1 MKVKK
6 SAKAKLN
13 AVIRTRVTDEIERL
27 LQAKASRENLD
38 MATVIREIICQY
50 FEDSLGDSKILT
62 HYMISTKNKIASLE
76 NKIEIQS
83 LLVLELAKMYTRTF
97 PERQVSESAS
107 EQFYEELVARLA
119 ANMKNHRGRLESMV
133 LDIYEKSGATQ

>member
-1 MKVKK
+1 MKK
-6 SAKAKLN
+6 SSKAKLN

-27 LQAKASRENLD
+27 LQAKANRENLD
-38 MATVIREIICQY
+38 MAAVIREIVCQY
-50 FEDSLGDSKILT
+50 FEDSLNDGRILT
-62 HYMISTKNKIASLE
+62 QYMISTKNKIASLE

-83 LLVLELAKMYTRTF
+83 LLVLELAKMYTQTF

-107 EQFYEELVARLA
+107 ETFYEELITKLA

-133 LDIYEKSGATQ
+133 LDIYEKSGAMQ

>member
-1 MKVKK
+1 MKK
-6 SAKAKLN
+6 SGKAKLN

-62 HYMISTKNKIASLE
+62 HYMISAKNKIASLE

-133 LDIYEKSGATQ
+133 LDIYEKSGAMQ